1 MFAAPEDPPLL
12 RAFIACAALGVL
24 LLLAGLLT
32 ASRWPPVRARIGR
45 RAGGVLSVVAPVAW
59 EVLDPARSGLEGA
72 ARAIAVWPL
81 IALGAALWAAWAW
94 RDRGRAGP

>member
-32 ASRWPPVRARIGR
+32 ASRWPPARARIGR
-45 RAGGVLSVVAPVAW
+45 RAGGVLSVVAPVR
-59 EVLDPARSGLEGA
+59 VGGARPRAERARRRGA
-72 ARAIAVWPL
+72 RDRRVAADRARGG
-81 IALGAALWAAWAW
+81 ALGRVGVA
-94 RDRGRAGP
+94 